1 MKKIVLGTA
10 QFTGKYG
17 ITKIKKKFTEK
28 DSHKILKTLIS
39 KRLRHLDISIDYKN
53 SLEKLSKFN
62 FKNWHITT
70 KINPQNLNFSNEQKL
85 LQSIEDQ
92 INLIKQISS
101 IKKINNLLIRNSN
114 IMLTPKGKIFFRVL
128 NKIKK
133 KKLITN
139 FGYSIYDFKTL
150 DKLINKYKPDIIQCP
165 YNVFDRRIENI
176 KITKLIKKKKIKI
189 QARSIFLQGILLKKV
204 NQLPKFFQKW
214 KRFFLDFEDI
224 LKINKLSALS
234 LCFNFV
240 NNNSDINEILIGVQ
254 NNRELK
260 EILEINLRK
269 KILMKKKLFKP
280 SIRLIDPRKWPKK

>member
-1 MKKIVLGTA
+1 M
-10 QFTGKYG
+10 
-17 ITKIKKKFTEK
+17 
-28 DSHKILKTLIS
+28 
-39 KRLRHLDISIDYKN
+39 RHLDISIDYKN

-176 KITKLIKKKKIKI
+176 KITKLIKKKK
-189 QARSIFLQGILLKKV
+189 
-204 NQLPKFFQKW
+204 
-214 KRFFLDFEDI
+214 
-224 LKINKLSALS
+224 
-234 LCFNFV
+234 
-240 NNNSDINEILIGVQ
+240 
-254 NNRELK
+254 
-260 EILEINLRK
+260 
-269 KILMKKKLFKP
+269 
-280 SIRLIDPRKWPKK
+280 